1 VNPIL
6 PKLRLTVLSEAAM
19 TSHGPCPTFSPAFS
33 AYLDLLRG
41 GSALAVAVS
50 HLELFGIVSDGT
62 VPFLPHNAHDAVVVF
77 FVLSGLLV
85 AFACISKPQQT
96 LQGYGLDR
104 ASRILSVAVP
114 VLLLSFCAAYF
125 GLITPQ
131 PAYQLAKPYFY
142 LPLFLGFLNQS
153 WIFKEVPLNLYPW
166 WSLPFEVFY
175 YAVFGCALY
184 LRGAWRLLITGG
196 LFILMG
202 PRLWLLFPVWL
213 CGAAVM
219 VLLHHRPSRQ
229 LAWFFAITPVLAF
242 CTLQF
247 FDIEKAIHYWTL
259 IPWGYHGNARPFGN
273 ASYFLADYITG
284 PLVAVHLYGMA
295 HVMQK
300 FPQFLEKPV
309 RRFANVSFTLY
320 LVHPL
325 FYRVL
330 TDSLALKNQTAL
342 TACVILGAT
351 ILLCFMFAPFTE
363 YQRKNWR
370 HVLARSVKA

>member
-1 VNPIL
+1 M
-6 PKLRLTVLSEAAM
+6 TVHRPPSSL
-19 TSHGPCPTFSPAFS
+19 SPAFS

-50 HLELFGIVSDGT
+50 HLELFGIVFDGT

-85 AFACISKPQQT
+85 AFACVSKPQQT
-96 LQGYGLDR
+96 LKGYALDR

-114 VLLLSFCAAYF
+114 ILLLSFCAAYF
-125 GLITPQ
+125 GLIAPQ

-153 WIFKEVPLNLYPW
+153 WVFKEVPLNLYPW

-184 LRGAWRLLITGG
+184 VRGAWRWLIAGG
-196 LFILMG
+196 LFIIMG

-213 CGAAVM
+213 CGAGLM
-219 VLLHHRPSRQ
+219 VVLHRRPSRQ
-229 LAWFFAITPVLAF
+229 LAWSLAILPVLIF
-242 CTLQF
+242 CALQF
-247 FDIEKAIHYWTL
+247 FNIEKAIHYWTL

-284 PLVAVHLYGMA
+284 PLVAMHLYGMA
-295 HVMQK
+295 HVLQT
-300 FPQFLEKPV
+300 FPMHFEKPI
-309 RRFANVSFTLY
+309 RAFAGVSFTLY
-320 LVHPL
+320 LAHPL
-325 FYRVL
+325 IYRVL
-330 TDSLALKNQTAL
+330 TDSVSLKNESAL
-342 TACVILGAT
+342 LAGLILGAT
-351 ILLCFMFAPFTE
+351 LLICFVLAPFTE

-370 HVLARSVKA
+370 RALARFVKE